1 MVFVEKRKREW
12 QWNADGG
19 DNESG
24 SHSPNTVLAR
34 EADGAGIVGKSPVRS
49 SAGSENALWVN
60 IRAFQQ
66 LKRCR
71 SQAAEGKQDKLPEH
85 FDASRSTE
93 DAMETVVSTQPETE
107 REEN

>member
-1 MVFVEKRKREW
+1 MEKRKREW

-19 DNESG
+19 DNDSG
-24 SHSPNTVLAR
+24 GHSPNTVLAR
-34 EADGAGIVGKSPVRS
+34 EADDACVIGKSPVRNS
-49 SAGSENALWVN
+49 PGGENALGVKV
-60 IRAFQQ
+60 RAFQQ

-71 SQAAEGKQDKLPEH
+71 SQATERKQNELPKH

-93 DAMETVVSTQPETE
+93 DAMETVVSTQPE